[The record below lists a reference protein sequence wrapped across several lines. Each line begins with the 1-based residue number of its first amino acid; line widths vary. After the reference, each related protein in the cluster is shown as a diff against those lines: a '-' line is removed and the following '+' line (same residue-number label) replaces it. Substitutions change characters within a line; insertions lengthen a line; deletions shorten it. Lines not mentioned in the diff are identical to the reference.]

1 MRGGRI
7 SPSLLYHKVMKLF
20 RIVAV
25 VVVLLM
31 GSQVETEARGQVI
44 KGLWKAGKELVKG
57 ASKQSSKGARGASK
71 GVSKSSQKS
80 SNAQSRAKDAPILVD
95 CSRCK
100 GTGKMPYWNSQ
111 LQQLQ
116 HMDCSNCRGLGKVCK

>member
-1 MRGGRI
+1 MYVRLNLR
-7 SPSLLYHKVMKLF
+7 VMKIF

-57 ASKQSSKGARGASK
+57 ASKQSSKGARGTSK
-71 GVSKSSQKS
+71 GVSKPSPKS
-80 SNAQSRAKDAPILVD
+80 PNAQSRAKDAPILVD

-100 GTGKMPYWNSQ
+100 GSGKIPYWNPQ
-111 LQQLQ
+111 MQQLQ
-116 HMDCSNCRGLGKVCK
+116 HIDCSKCRGFGKVYK